1 MRTTLLL
8 VEDEPTQRLVMSRML
23 RGAGYSVDV
32 AENGADALQ
41 MIKTGRYQL
50 VLTDWEMPGLDGI
63 TLCRLVREA
72 NLPSVYMLLLT
83 SHGAVAHAVEGLR
96 AGANDFIRKPADET
110 ELLARLDA
118 GRRMVSL
125 EQSLRHANSQIEKL
139 SVTDPL
145 LGIFNRRYL
154 HERLPQEAA
163 RSRRYGQ
170 PLSLVM
176 ADLDHFKKIND
187 TYGHQVGD
195 LVLQHAANLAGSA
208 LRGSDW
214 LARYG
219 GEEFVIVL
227 PETPLLGA
235 HAVAERMRRLACETP
250 LQLPDMGLLVTA
262 SFGVATIDGVF
273 PSNEDAEAMLR
284 EADKALYESK
294 RAGRNRVTCAPKTPV
309 APPRAPEATHR
320 DSRTLV
326 ARNNSDLGLAK
337 ASHTDR

>member
-1 MRTTLLL
+1 MSAMAAKPETAITLLL
-8 VEDEPTQRLVMSRML
+8 VEDEPTQRLLMSRML
-23 RGAGYSVDV
+23 RGVGYSVDV
-32 AENGADALQ
+32 AENGEDALQ
-41 MIKTGRYQL
+41 MIKTGKYPL
-50 VLTDWEMPGLDGI
+50 VLTDWEMPGMDGV

-72 NLPSVYMLLLT
+72 NLPSVYILLLT
-83 SHGAVAHAVEGLR
+83 SHGAVTHAVEGLR

-110 ELLARLDA
+110 ELVARLDV
-118 GRRMVSL
+118 GRRMVLL
-125 EQSLRHANSQIEKL
+125 EQSLREANSQIEKL

-145 LGIFNRRYL
+145 LNIFNRRYL

-187 TYGHQVGD
+187 TYGHQTGD
-195 LVLQHAANLAGSA
+195 QVLQHAVNLARSA
-208 LRGSDW
+208 LRVSDW
-214 LARYG
+214 IARYG

-235 HAVAERMRRLACETP
+235 YAVAERMRRLCSETP
-250 LQLPDMGLLVTA
+250 VELPETQLLVTA
-262 SFGVATIDGVF
+262 SFGVATIDGVA

-294 RAGRNRVTCAPKTPV
+294 RAGRNRVTCGPKSP
-309 APPRAPEATHR
+309 APPVSAPA
-320 DSRTLV
+320 
-326 ARNNSDLGLAK
+326 
-337 ASHTDR
+337 ASTA

>member
-1 MRTTLLL
+1 MSAMAVAATDAQITLLL
-8 VEDEPTQRLVMSRML
+8 VEDEPTQRLLMARML
-23 RGAGYSVDV
+23 RGVGYSVDV
-32 AENGADALQ
+32 ADNGEDALQ
-41 MIKTGRYQL
+41 MIKTGKYQL
-50 VLTDWEMPGLDGI
+50 VLTDWEMPGMDGV

-72 NLPSVYMLLLT
+72 NLPSVYILLLT
-83 SHGAVAHAVEGLR
+83 SHGAVTHAVEGLR

-110 ELLARLDA
+110 ELVARLDA
-118 GRRMVSL
+118 GRRMVLL
-125 EQSLRHANSQIEKL
+125 EQSLREANSQIEKL

-187 TYGHQVGD
+187 TYGHQTGD
-195 LVLQHAANLAGSA
+195 LVLQHSVDLARSA

-214 LARYG
+214 IARYG

-227 PETPLLGA
+227 TETPLLGA
-235 HAVAERMRRLACETP
+235 YAVAERMRRLCADTP
-250 LQLPDMGLLVTA
+250 VELPDTKLLVTA
-262 SFGVATIDGVF
+262 SFGVATIDGVH

-294 RAGRNRVTCAPKTPV
+294 RAGRNRVTCGPKTPV
-309 APPRAPEATHR
+309 APAPAPAT
-320 DSRTLV
+320 ST
-326 ARNNSDLGLAK
+326 A
-337 ASHTDR
+337 

>member
-1 MRTTLLL
+1 MSAMAAISTQEIKLLL
-8 VEDEPTQRLVMSRML
+8 VEDEPTQRLLMARML
-23 RGAGYSVDV
+23 RAAGYSVDV
-32 AENGADALQ
+32 AENGENALQ

-50 VLTDWEMPGLDGI
+50 VLSDWEMPGMDGV

-72 NLPSVYMLLLT
+72 NLPSVYILLLT

-118 GRRMVSL
+118 GRRVILL
-125 EQSLRHANSQIEKL
+125 EQSLRDANSQIEQL

-154 HERLPQEAA
+154 DERLPQEAV
-163 RSRRYGQ
+163 RSRRYGHA
-170 PLSLVM
+170 LSVVM

-187 TYGHQVGD
+187 SYGHQTGD
-195 LVLQHAANLAGSA
+195 LVLQHSVNLVRSA
-208 LRGSDW
+208 LRASDW
-214 LARYG
+214 IARYG

-227 PETPLLGA
+227 PETPLSGA
-235 HAVAERMRRLACETP
+235 SVVAERMRRLCAET
-250 LQLPDMGLLVTA
+250 QVELPHTRLRVTA
-262 SFGVATIDGVF
+262 SFGVATIDGVT

-294 RAGRNRVTCAPKTPV
+294 RAGRNRVTCG
-309 APPRAPEATHR
+309 PRSPGG
-320 DSRTLV
+320 SV
-326 ARNNSDLGLAK
+326 SSP
-337 ASHTDR
+337 ASSAA